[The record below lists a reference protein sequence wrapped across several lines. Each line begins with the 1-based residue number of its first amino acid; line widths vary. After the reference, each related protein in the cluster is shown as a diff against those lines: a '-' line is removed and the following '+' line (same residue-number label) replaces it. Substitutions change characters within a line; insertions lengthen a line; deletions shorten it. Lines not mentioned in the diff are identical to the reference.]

1 MYSAHCNTAKASATL
16 KFWSTA
22 STRDSPPP
30 RRSGALTSAL
40 LSDLGVSALSIL
52 LAARLSAAPDTPLP
66 TNGEAS
72 LRSPLQNSDRLFMAG
87 VRDSGHEVG
96 AAVRHC
102 GACVFR
108 AIRRSPLGHRRVDSC
123 RPFVDALGIG
133 IVDDDAA
140 RGRRRGVDVLLVD
153 APIGS
158 HALLELFVERRHQEF
173 LEHCGVSVRLIG
185 LRHGADH

>member
-72 LRSPLQNSDRLFMAG
+72 LRSPLQTLISYLWPECVMRAMKSRRLSATVALAYSARSAG
-87 VRDSGHEVG
+87 LHLAIVVLIAAAHLSMLSASG
-96 AAVRHC
+96 
-102 GACVFR
+102 
-108 AIRRSPLGHRRVDSC
+108 
-123 RPFVDALGIG
+123 
-133 IVDDDAA
+133 
-140 RGRRRGVDVLLVD
+140 
-153 APIGS
+153 
-158 HALLELFVERRHQEF
+158 
-173 LEHCGVSVRLIG
+173 
-185 LRHGADH
+185 

>member
-22 STRDSPPP
+22 STRDSRLS

-72 LRSPLQNSDRLFMAG
+72 LRSPLQNSDRLSLAG
-87 VRDSGHEVG
+87 VRDSRHAL
-96 AAVRHC
+96 AASVR
-102 GACVFR
+102 
-108 AIRRSPLGHRRVDSC
+108 RRV
-123 RPFVDALGIG
+123 
-133 IVDDDAA
+133 
-140 RGRRRGVDVLLVD
+140 
-153 APIGS
+153 
-158 HALLELFVERRHQEF
+158 
-173 LEHCGVSVRLIG
+173 
-185 LRHGADH
+185 